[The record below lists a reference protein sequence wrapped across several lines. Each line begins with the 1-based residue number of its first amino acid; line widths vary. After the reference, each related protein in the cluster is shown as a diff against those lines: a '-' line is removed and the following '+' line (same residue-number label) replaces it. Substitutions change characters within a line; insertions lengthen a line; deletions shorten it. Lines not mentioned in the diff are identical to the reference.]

1 MRTATLYNFLLE
13 ANLMASIAILLMLPI
28 RRFLRP
34 QLGSRVIRFL
44 WLLVALRLLC
54 PLVLPNPAINEI
66 RSPFALDD
74 AIRPIAGQIKVRLTD
89 AAQDLHQAAMNGSVQ
104 ERVFDDLVDASYNGM
119 LALRGM
125 QVYAMGAALVAG
137 WFVLCNVRF
146 RLLLRRG
153 RIEPISG
160 QLREQYQALCRR
172 MSIRPLPVY
181 FTDPLPSACLVGVVK
196 PYIALPLTI
205 PPSEAVEVLRHELCH
220 ARGHDHWW
228 GLVRLACCVL
238 HWFNPL
244 VWLAA
249 RLSRTDGEL
258 ACDERVTDGMDAR
271 QRRAYAS
278 VLVLSATRRDTPGT
292 GVLATGMTMAGSRLK
307 MRVAS
312 IVGGAHVRRRLAAA
326 TVLLACMALVGAFAT
341 GEYLPVP
348 AIPSAPQVPRPGALE
363 NKDAA
368 VAYAQALWQSADL
381 NQDTAGFAFSAS
393 PSDGGGWTV
402 LGSDGESELVL
413 SVDGEGHMI
422 SLRNGAVARGRDR
435 AIACASPDHH
445 DQDWYARLSAYL
457 KEFAARVEPTAAK
470 EAGAMK
476 YLGEGMNPDGRR
488 YITAWSLNGDGQP
501 LRQFDVQV
509 EPVFRVLL
517 YGNPLKAI

>member
-160 QLREQYQALCRR
+160 QLREQ
-172 MSIRPLPVY
+172 
-181 FTDPLPSACLVGVVK
+181 
-196 PYIALPLTI
+196 
-205 PPSEAVEVLRHELCH
+205 
-220 ARGHDHWW
+220 
-228 GLVRLACCVL
+228 
-238 HWFNPL
+238 
-244 VWLAA
+244 
-249 RLSRTDGEL
+249 
-258 ACDERVTDGMDAR
+258 
-271 QRRAYAS
+271 
-278 VLVLSATRRDTPGT
+278 
-292 GVLATGMTMAGSRLK
+292 
-307 MRVAS
+307 
-312 IVGGAHVRRRLAAA
+312 
-326 TVLLACMALVGAFAT
+326 
-341 GEYLPVP
+341 
-348 AIPSAPQVPRPGALE
+348 
-363 NKDAA
+363 
-368 VAYAQALWQSADL
+368 
-381 NQDTAGFAFSAS
+381 
-393 PSDGGGWTV
+393 
-402 LGSDGESELVL
+402 
-413 SVDGEGHMI
+413 
-422 SLRNGAVARGRDR
+422 
-435 AIACASPDHH
+435 
-445 DQDWYARLSAYL
+445 
-457 KEFAARVEPTAAK
+457 
-470 EAGAMK
+470 
-476 YLGEGMNPDGRR
+476 
-488 YITAWSLNGDGQP
+488 
-501 LRQFDVQV
+501 
-509 EPVFRVLL
+509 
-517 YGNPLKAI
+517 